1 MRNTLTLLRN
11 RNFYLIMVAICFI
24 LLTQGCSS
32 ETEQQSQ
39 NLPDPLEAGWKGESV
54 CEVLQE
60 DTSIRMLKCVFPP
73 GVGHERH
80 FHSKHIGYTIA
91 GAKMQITDSTGT
103 RVLDVKSG
111 GSFNSDGVAWH
122 EVLNLGETTGEF
134 LIIEY
139 K

>member
-1 MRNTLTLLRN
+1 MFTRNC
-11 RNFYLIMVAICFI
+11 NFFFGAATICFI
-24 LLTQGCSS
+24 LLAAACSPK
-32 ETEQQSQ
+32 TESQSQ

-60 DTSIRMLKCVFPP
+60 DASIRMLKCVFPP

-111 GSFNSDGVAWH
+111 GSFSSDGVTWH
-122 EVLNLGETTGEF
+122 EVLNLGEITGEF